1 MDSRVRAVA
10 EKCFE
15 DIMEGQVKKIK
26 SWKMKNFKINPFT
39 IKMLSQIGF
48 GGCDPRSMA
57 RALVYP
63 RILGTSLATSFGTRT
78 QFFCVEAGFAKAS
91 GVAGMDI
98 EFTDKI
104 NGRDIYAQLKAG
116 STTINKDDVKPMCD
130 KFDDARRLFKT
141 NGVKYDE
148 DNFIVGVLYG
158 KHDDLSANYKKIEKK
173 GWQVI
178 VGKKF
183 WTHLTG
189 DEHFYQDLIGVA
201 GDVAERFDASK
212 HVEELIERIAK
223 EL

>member
-1 MDSRVRAVA
+1 
-10 EKCFE
+10 
-15 DIMEGQVKKIK
+15 
-26 SWKMKNFKINPFT
+26 
-39 IKMLSQIGF
+39 
-48 GGCDPRSMA
+48 
-57 RALVYP
+57 
-63 RILGTSLATSFGTRT
+63 
-78 QFFCVEAGFAKAS
+78 
-91 GVAGMDI
+91 
-98 EFTDKI
+98 
-104 NGRDIYAQLKAG
+104 
-116 STTINKDDVKPMCD
+116 MCD

>member
-1 MDSRVRAVA
+1 MTKTTS
-10 EKCFE
+10 
-15 DIMEGQVKKIK
+15 
-26 SWKMKNFKINPFT
+26 
-39 IKMLSQIGF
+39 
-48 GGCDPRSMA
+48 
-57 RALVYP
+57 
-63 RILGTSLATSFGTRT
+63 SLATSFGTRT

-116 STTINKDDVKPMCD
+116 PTTINKDDVKPMCD

>member
-116 STTINKDDVKPMCD
+116 PTTINKDDVKPMCD
-130 KFDDARRLFKT
+130 KFDDARRLF
-141 NGVKYDE
+141 N
-148 DNFIVGVLYG
+148 
-158 KHDDLSANYKKIEKK
+158 
-173 GWQVI
+173 
-178 VGKKF
+178 
-183 WTHLTG
+183 
-189 DEHFYQDLIGVA
+189 
-201 GDVAERFDASK
+201 ER
-212 HVEELIERIAK
+212 R
-223 EL
+223 